1 MNSKIKSDLVN
12 FLIANGYTKDRGNS
26 YSKLVVGD
34 KGTERIYRYKIQD
47 ISLRK
52 ELQIVH
58 EGTEYSK
65 PSKSWNRIWSA
76 YLSDIEVGEKIIVK
90 NRI

>member
-1 MNSKIKSDLVN
+1 MNEKIKTELVN
-12 FLIANGYTKDRGNS
+12 FLLSKGYKKGRGDS
-26 YSKLVVGD
+26 YSKIVVGD
-34 KGTERIYRYKIQD
+34 KGTERFYRYKIHD
-47 ISLRK
+47 ISMRK